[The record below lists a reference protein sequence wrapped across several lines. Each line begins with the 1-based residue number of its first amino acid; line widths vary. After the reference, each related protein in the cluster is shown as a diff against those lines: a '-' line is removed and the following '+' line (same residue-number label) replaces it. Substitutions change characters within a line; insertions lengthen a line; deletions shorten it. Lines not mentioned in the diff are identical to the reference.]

1 VGLEEASEKLIE
13 ETKAD
18 LKENPPRQFD
28 LVRLERVFNYR
39 LEFVEFSVAQFRLNT
54 RSVSLPAELLGLAEQ
69 NLQDRIHNTF
79 RVFET
84 GAPFEFE
91 VADPADPML
100 KVKVTEKW
108 LSKQADILRK
118 EYFIPLGSSSYG
130 NLILKRRKVEFEK
143 GVKRL
148 TFFVDAY
155 AARVR
160 EEISEKI
167 RSTRNELIAA
177 LSPRVKAAP
186 PASWLQRS
194 VDGRLG
200 DEAVM
205 QRLEEEVNRVFEQV
219 ELSFNPTLT
228 CLFKGVNYETIV
240 SDAHFRERIEDYFG
254 KDEAAKLLSEYDA
267 SRAQEPLPA

>member
-1 VGLEEASEKLIE
+1 LWRIPKYSSTRLRHDSSSQVRISEEKPNAIRISDNGAEEIAVACGAGVEVAKHGEEAELKVAKDGQEVGLEEACEELIE

-143 GVKRL
+143 GV
-148 TFFVDAY
+148 A
-155 AARVR
+155 
-160 EEISEKI
+160 
-167 RSTRNELIAA
+167 
-177 LSPRVKAAP
+177 
-186 PASWLQRS
+186 
-194 VDGRLG
+194 
-200 DEAVM
+200 
-205 QRLEEEVNRVFEQV
+205 
-219 ELSFNPTLT
+219 
-228 CLFKGVNYETIV
+228 GVNVGLRVMLPVTAVHE
-240 SDAHFRERIEDYFG
+240 F
-254 KDEAAKLLSEYDA
+254 
-267 SRAQEPLPA
+267 AQQGSAE